1 MTTTNSKITN
11 KENIATLKAL
21 SQEALLQLVDECN
34 NALKDS
40 REANIVSSKTAKVF
54 EYYFYFKRE
63 VIDVKKWS
71 IIIFFGV
78 AFMFNIMGEKNFVIS
93 ADKSINDILIGLI
106 SFVVVTAVS
115 LNFFREHNIESFF
128 LRLYP
133 NFKKEKNYTFIITQI
148 AKSTFKTFHLKE
160 SGFRL
165 AIYFFIALCI
175 FHALNYFVFNLGASI
190 FISWAFFVVY
200 ILIQNT
206 NNFVFENKF

>member
-1 MTTTNSKITN
+1 MTTTNSKTTN
-11 KENIATLKAL
+11 KENIATIKAS
-21 SQEALLQLVDECN
+21 SQEALMQLVDECN

-54 EYYFYFKRE
+54 EYYFHFKRE
-63 VIDVKKWS
+63 VLEVKKWS
-71 IIIFFGV
+71 IIIFFGI

-93 ADKSINDILIGLI
+93 SEKSINDILIGLI
-106 SFVVVTAVS
+106 SFVIVTVVT
-115 LNFFREHNIESFF
+115 LNFFKEHNLENFF

-133 NFKKEKNYTFIITQI
+133 NFKKEKNYKFIVTQI

-165 AIYFFIALCI
+165 AIYFFIALVI
-175 FHALNYFVFNLGASI
+175 FHFLNYFFLNFGASI
-190 FISWAFFVVY
+190 YASWAFYVVY
-200 ILIQNT
+200 ILCQNV

>member
-1 MTTTNSKITN
+1 MTTNSKITN
-11 KENIATLKAL
+11 KENIATLRAS
-21 SQEALLQLVDECN
+21 SQEALMQLVDECN
-34 NALKDS
+34 NAIKDS

-54 EYYFYFKRE
+54 EYYFHFKRE
-63 VIDVKKWS
+63 VLEVKKWS
-71 IIIFFGV
+71 IIIFFGI

-133 NFKKEKNYTFIITQI
+133 NFKKEKHYTLIVTQI
-148 AKSTFKTFHLKE
+148 AKNTFKTFQLKE

-165 AIYFFIALCI
+165 AIYFFVALVVFHIA
-175 FHALNYFVFNLGASI
+175 NYFFFNLGASI
-190 FISWAFFVVY
+190 FISWAFYVVY
-200 ILIQNT
+200 ILIQNV
-206 NNFVFENKF
+206 NNFVFENK

>member
-11 KENIATLKAL
+11 KENIATLRAS
-21 SQEALLQLVDECN
+21 SQEALMSLVDECN
-34 NALKDS
+34 NAIKDS

-63 VIDVKKWS
+63 VLEIKKWS
-71 IIIFFGV
+71 IIIFFGI
-78 AFMFNIMGEKNFVIS
+78 AFMFTIMGDKNFVIS
-93 ADKSINDILIGLI
+93 DEKSINDILIGLI
-106 SFVVVTAVS
+106 SFVIITAVT
-115 LNFFREHNIESFF
+115 LNFFKDHNVENFF

-133 NFKKEKNYTFIITQI
+133 NFKKEKNYTLIVTQI
-148 AKSTFKTFHLKE
+148 AKNTFKTFHLKE

-165 AIYFFIALCI
+165 AIYFFVALVL
-175 FHALNYFVFNLGASI
+175 FHALNYFVLNFGASI
-190 FISWAFFVVY
+190 FISWAFYVVY

>member
-40 REANIVSSKTAKVF
+40 REVNLVSSKTAKVF

-71 IIIFFGV
+71 IIIFFGI

-106 SFVVVTAVS
+106 SFVVVTAVT
-115 LNFFREHNIESFF
+115 LNFFKEHNLENFF

-148 AKSTFKTFHLKE
+148 AKKSFKTLHLKE

-175 FHALNYFVFNLGASI
+175 FHALNYFVLNFGASI
-190 FISWAFFVVY
+190 FISWAFYVVY

>member
-1 MTTTNSKITN
+1 MTTNSKITN
-11 KENIATLKAL
+11 KENIATLRAS
-21 SQEALLQLVDECN
+21 SQEALMQLVDECN
-34 NALKDS
+34 NAIKDS

-54 EYYFYFKRE
+54 EYYFHFKRE
-63 VIDVKKWS
+63 VLEVKKWS

-78 AFMFNIMGEKNFVIS
+78 AFMFTIMGDKNFVIS
-93 ADKSINDILIGLI
+93 DEKSINDILIGLI
-106 SFVVVTAVS
+106 TFVIITVVT
-115 LNFFREHNIESFF
+115 LNFFKEHNVENFF

-133 NFKKEKNYTFIITQI
+133 NFKKEKHYTLIVTQI
-148 AKSTFKTFHLKE
+148 AKNTFKTFQLKE

-175 FHALNYFVFNLGASI
+175 FHALNYFVLNFGASI
-190 FISWAFFVVY
+190 FISWAFYVVY

>member
-11 KENIATLKAL
+11 KENIATLRAS
-21 SQEALLQLVDECN
+21 SQEALMSLVDECN
-34 NALKDS
+34 NAIKDS

-63 VIDVKKWS
+63 VLEIKKWS
-71 IIIFFGV
+71 IIIFFGI
-78 AFMFNIMGEKNFVIS
+78 AFMFTIMGDKNFVIS
-93 ADKSINDILIGLI
+93 DEKSINDILIGLI
-106 SFVVVTAVS
+106 SFVIITAVT
-115 LNFFREHNIESFF
+115 LNFFKEHNVENFF

-133 NFKKEKNYTFIITQI
+133 NFKKEKNYTLIVTQI
-148 AKSTFKTFHLKE
+148 AKNTFKTFHLKE

-165 AIYFFIALCI
+165 AIYFFVALVL
-175 FHALNYFVFNLGASI
+175 FHALNYFVLNFGASI
-190 FISWAFFVVY
+190 FISWAFYVVY